1 MDHSKE
7 RSDFAYLDRV
17 QRASELLEKLGA
29 DFDPNDE
36 PDNPAWMEIANWGSE
51 AVEALLGAAWSSQNL
66 LAAAVNALGWRKDK
80 TAVLPLAEILSQLDE
95 RNFEDHLE
103 WLFTVAAVV
112 DALGRIGDA
121 RAIPAL
127 DRLLAGL
134 LRIAEKELQK
144 SLPVLDLADFIPL
157 ASIQEGNELLYAS
170 LLDAYEVLGKD
181 SAAQVCYI
189 LALPYTY
196 LIDQALEILN
206 KWDALPNADVL
217 EILAQRGSKKAAA
230 LLIK

>member
-17 QRASELLEKLGA
+17 QRATELLEELGA

-36 PDNPAWMEIANWGSE
+36 PDNPAWMEIANWGSD

-127 DRLLAGL
+127 NKVLAGL
-134 LRIAEKELQK
+134 LSIAEKDMEKAAFSGEKIK
-144 SLPVLDLADFIPL
+144 SMLLITVP
-157 ASIQEGNELLYAS
+157 EGNELLYSS
-170 LLDAYEVLGKD
+170 LLDAYEALGKN
-181 SAAQVCYI
+181 AAVPVGYI

-196 LIDQALEILN
+196 LIDQALEILA
-206 KWDALPNADVL
+206 KWGILPDAD
-217 EILAQRGSKKAAA
+217 ILKILSQRGSRKAAA
-230 LLIK
+230 LLKQ